1 MPPSCSQPHAVL
13 PCRLTEEGEFWE
25 ADEED
30 VTLERECSTPFFVT
44 PYQGERRGLGCL
56 CALGTRTDT
65 TDACCQQQH
74 LLAGSRHGS

>member
-1 MPPSCSQPHAVL
+1 MVL

-44 PYQGERRGLGCL
+44 PYQGERWGLAAVCISHCYMHQRCMPPGAAPAARSRRG
-56 CALGTRTDT
+56 
-65 TDACCQQQH
+65 
-74 LLAGSRHGS
+74 S